1 MTDLL
6 VTELMRHWASVR
18 EGLLATIAKFS
29 DADLPY
35 RPFEGAYSVAQLM
48 LHIADEEDI
57 ELHWGL
63 MRQLEA
69 MPAARDPATF
79 PDVASI
85 VAAITQVRALT
96 QQDAASFSDHAVQSE
111 VTAAWGAAVRPIDM
125 LWHVM
130 EHEVHHRA
138 ELSLI
143 LGLLGREGLDA

>member
-63 MRQLEA
+63 MGQLET
-69 MPAARDPATF
+69 MPAPRDPAAF

-85 VAAITQVRALT
+85 VAALTRVRALT
-96 QQDAASFSDHAVQSE
+96 QPYAASLSDHAVQSE
-111 VTAAWGAAVRPIDM
+111 VTAAWGATARPIE
-125 LWHVM
+125 LLRHVM

-138 ELSLI
+138 
-143 LGLLGREGLDA
+143 